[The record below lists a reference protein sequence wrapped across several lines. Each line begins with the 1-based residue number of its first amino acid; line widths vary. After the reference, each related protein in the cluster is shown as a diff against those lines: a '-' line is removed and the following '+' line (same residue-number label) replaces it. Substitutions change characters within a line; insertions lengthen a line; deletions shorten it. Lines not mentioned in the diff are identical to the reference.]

1 MGAVANRTYC
11 LPGLTQTSHKR
22 TMAVH
27 WNDRQNPFLS
37 IESIVKSVVF
47 VDSPARSTPDNRR
60 EK

>member
-1 MGAVANRTYC
+1 
-11 LPGLTQTSHKR
+11 
-22 TMAVH
+22 MAGH

-37 IESIVKSVVF
+37 IESVVKSVVVF